1 MRQPFF
7 PPTRIEF
14 ARVLNG
20 SAGVKKGGGLGD
32 ISIFR
37 PSVYR
42 RGGGLFSMLKGVAKT
57 AIPFL
62 FKNVLPALANAGAN
76 VATDMS
82 EGKKF
87 KHALKTRGVEAFH
100 DVRKRVAKGGGRKR
114 KVKRCCKKQVKK
126 SPRKQLSKQYKGDIF
141 AHM

>member
-1 MRQPFF
+1 
-7 PPTRIEF
+7 
-14 ARVLNG
+14 
-20 SAGVKKGGGLGD
+20 
-32 ISIFR
+32 
-37 PSVYR
+37 
-42 RGGGLFSMLKGVAKT
+42 MLKGVAKT

-62 FKNVLPALANAGAN
+62 FKNVLPALANAGVG

-100 DVRKRVAKGGGRKR
+100 SVRRRVAKGGGGKR
-114 KVKRCCKKQVKK
+114 KGKGCCKKQVKK
-126 SPRKQLSKQYKGDIF
+126 KPRKHLGKQYKGDIF